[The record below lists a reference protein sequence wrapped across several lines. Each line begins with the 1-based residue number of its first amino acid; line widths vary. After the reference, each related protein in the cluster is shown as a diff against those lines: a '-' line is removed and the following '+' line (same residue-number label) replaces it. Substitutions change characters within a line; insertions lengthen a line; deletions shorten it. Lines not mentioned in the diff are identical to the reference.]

1 MQQVEGNKQH
11 ALVMW
16 IIWFAIL
23 QGAFVIQWFF
33 GKGIPQGEN
42 LDEPM
47 AFWLWLLCFL
57 PILLATLI
65 RWLLIPK
72 LQAPQAQLV
81 AMIVGLS
88 LAEVPIF
95 FSLFLIGTDYP
106 QNQIAVL
113 MLAVV
118 TIIQFAPSYATPG
131 YEICGKV

>member
-1 MQQVEGNKQH
+1 MGKIDETKGH

-23 QGAFVIQWFF
+23 QGAFVIQWFL
-33 GKGIPQGEN
+33 GKGIPEGEN
-42 LDEPM
+42 AAEPM
-47 AFWLWLLCFL
+47 AGWLWVLCFG
-57 PILLATLI
+57 PIVLATLI

-72 LQAPQAQLV
+72 LKAPQPQLV

-88 LAEVPIF
+88 LAEAPIF
-95 FSLFLIGTDYP
+95 FSLFLVGPDYP

-113 MLAVV
+113 MVAVV

-131 YEICGKV
+131 YKVKR